1 MPKTR
6 AQKAETVSDLS
17 KAFKAGK
24 AAVFADFQGMTV
36 QSVSTLRKKLH
47 SEGVEYIVAKKSL
60 MARAAKDAGYDIN
73 FKAMPGMLGAAI
85 AMEDEMAAAR
95 IIGSVASE
103 KNSLIKLVGGIFEG
117 NIVDQEFVNKLSKLP
132 SKPQLLTQLLW
143 VFNGPVGA
151 FARLLNAYK
160 EQKEGGAPKVEAP
173 KVEEVVVAE
182 VAPVAEVALS
192 AEAPAQAEAPVVP
205 EAPAAE
211 APAQDAPVA

>member
-173 KVEEVVVAE
+173 KVEEV
-182 VAPVAEVALS
+182 APVAEVVV
-192 AEAPAQAEAPVVP
+192 EAPVVP

>member
-6 AQKAETVSDLS
+6 AQKAEAVSELS

-24 AAVFADFQGMTV
+24 AAVFADFQGMSV
-36 QSVSTLRKKLH
+36 QSVTGLRKKLH
-47 SEGVEYIVAKKSL
+47 AEGVDYIVAKKSL
-60 MARAAKDAGYDIN
+60 MARAAKDAGYEID
-73 FKAMPGMLGAAI
+73 FKTMPGMLGAAI

-95 IIGSVASE
+95 IVGSVASQ
-103 KNSLIKLVGGIFEG
+103 KDSPLKLVGGIFEG

-160 EQKEGGAPKVEAP
+160 EQKEAGAPK
-173 KVEEVVVAE
+173 
-182 VAPVAEVALS
+182 
-192 AEAPAQAEAPVVP
+192 AEAPAAPAPAEAPVEAAAPEAPKAEEAAPAPAPEATPAP
-205 EAPAAE
+205 EAPAAPE
-211 APAQDAPVA
+211 TPAA